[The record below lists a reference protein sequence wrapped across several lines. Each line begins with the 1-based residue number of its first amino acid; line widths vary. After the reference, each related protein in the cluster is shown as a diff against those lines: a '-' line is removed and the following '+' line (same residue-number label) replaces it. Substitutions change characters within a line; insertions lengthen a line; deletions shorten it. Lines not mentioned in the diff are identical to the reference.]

1 MKNTI
6 FAPIHCP
13 RGEIGRH
20 ASLRGWCLQWCAGSN
35 PVVGTKKSDLF
46 FKLKAENFSKRIEEK
61 VKNNEDNLEKIDEMR
76 HRKQQ
81 RKELFTKILRP
92 RFMRSNCDI

>member
-6 FAPIHCP
+6 FAAIHCP

-46 FKLKAENFSKRIEEK
+46 FKLKAENFSKRITHK
-61 VKNNEDNLEKIDEMR
+61 VDTIKKTSMLLLVFFIA
-76 HRKQQ
+76 
-81 RKELFTKILRP
+81 F
-92 RFMRSNCDI
+92 S

>member
-35 PVVGTKKSDLF
+35 PVVGTKKSVF
-46 FKLKAENFSKRIEEK
+46 FFELVAENFSRINTHK
-61 VKNNEDNLEKIDEMR
+61 VKITKKTCTLVLVFYSDFLKIDRLRGM
-76 HRKQQ
+76 
-81 RKELFTKILRP
+81 RKEIHFVATSR
-92 RFMRSNCDI
+92 C

>member
-35 PVVGTKKSDLF
+35 PVVGTIIDAILLLINEIYFLFPHYFPKLSKTAIFSNKKEANQLR
-46 FKLKAENFSKRIEEK
+46 KASLQINS
-61 VKNNEDNLEKIDEMR
+61 
-76 HRKQQ
+76 
-81 RKELFTKILRP
+81 
-92 RFMRSNCDI
+92 

>member
-6 FAPIHCP
+6 FANIHCP

-46 FKLKAENFSKRIEEK
+46 LKLKAENFSKISTHK
-61 VKNNEDNLEKIDEMR
+61 VETIKKTSRHILVFLKLFLKN
-76 HRKQQ
+76 
-81 RKELFTKILRP
+81 RP
-92 RFMRSNCDI
+92 LTR